1 MQGLNSACLANTCRK
16 LAGANCPVVRCC
28 SHIECCT
35 PRIADATPAQ
45 IEDVTSFHTMTDL
58 WPSRESFGSRLAL
71 RPCSPLLSDAGTLQR
86 ARSLGGFVRPKFS
99 KTSPDFGF
107 PSAASASVMLREK
120 TPTAGVLSENT
131 RAEYRAAE
139 LERVLKED
147 FAFQNKAH
155 SLKTGFPEMDSY
167 KDSLESG
174 LREEQFRQDHRRTS
188 CSCFSPIACL
198 VIIYRLKQFG
208 PFPTK
213 CLQKIHVHMCTNELP
228 RIRSDSEVPAND
240 ARYRTPF
247 LCDSLEK

>member
-1 MQGLNSACLANTCRK
+1 MLESQGGIRFAICTDISMPITQTARIPSESRVCKGSTLHAWQSLVESLLVQTAQLFAHRM
-16 LAGANCPVVRCC
+16 LHPL
-28 SHIECCT
+28 HCCT
-35 PRIADATPAQ
+35 PCIADATPSQ

-86 ARSLGGFVRPKFS
+86 ARSHGGFVRPKFS

-155 SLKTGFPEMDSY
+155 NLKTGFPEMDSY

-188 CSCFSPIACL
+188 CSCFHL
-198 VIIYRLKQFG
+198 
-208 PFPTK
+208 
-213 CLQKIHVHMCTNELP
+213 
-228 RIRSDSEVPAND
+228 
-240 ARYRTPF
+240 
-247 LCDSLEK
+247 

>member
-1 MQGLNSACLANTCRK
+1 M
-16 LAGANCPVVRCC
+16 
-28 SHIECCT
+28 SH
-35 PRIADATPAQ
+35 RF
-45 IEDVTSFHTMTDL
+45 TSFHTMTD

-86 ARSLGGFVRPKFS
+86 ARSHGGFVRPKFS
-99 KTSPDFGF
+99 KTSDFGF

-155 SLKTGFPEMDSY
+155 NLKTGFPEMDSY

-198 VIIYRLKQFG
+198 VIIYRNDQKCISLY
-208 PFPTK
+208 PYTK
-213 CLQKIHVHMCTNELP
+213 L
-228 RIRSDSEVPAND
+228 R
-240 ARYRTPF
+240 
-247 LCDSLEK
+247 

>member
-1 MQGLNSACLANTCRK
+1 
-16 LAGANCPVVRCC
+16 
-28 SHIECCT
+28 
-35 PRIADATPAQ
+35 
-45 IEDVTSFHTMTDL
+45 MTDL

-198 VIIYRLKQFG
+198 VMIYRNVSYCIRILSYDDGILFTTILELQVFQG
-208 PFPTK
+208 LAAGNAVAATK
-213 CLQKIHVHMCTNELP
+213 MDPYEAWMDL
-228 RIRSDSEVPAND
+228 
-240 ARYRTPF
+240 
-247 LCDSLEK
+247 

>member
-1 MQGLNSACLANTCRK
+1 
-16 LAGANCPVVRCC
+16 
-28 SHIECCT
+28 
-35 PRIADATPAQ
+35 
-45 IEDVTSFHTMTDL
+45 MTDL

-86 ARSLGGFVRPKFS
+86 ARSHGGFVRPKLS

-147 FAFQNKAH
+147 FSFQNRARN
-155 SLKTGFPEMDSY
+155 LKTGSPEMDSY

-174 LREEQFRQDHRRTS
+174 LREQQFHQDHRRTS
-188 CSCFSPIACL
+188 CSCFTPSLVQLTICL
-198 VIIYRLKQFG
+198 RECPSFYHILSVYYATMAISY
-208 PFPTK
+208 
-213 CLQKIHVHMCTNELP
+213 LQPCRFSKVWLLGMRWFYTGC
-228 RIRSDSEVPAND
+228 
-240 ARYRTPF
+240 
-247 LCDSLEK
+247 SL